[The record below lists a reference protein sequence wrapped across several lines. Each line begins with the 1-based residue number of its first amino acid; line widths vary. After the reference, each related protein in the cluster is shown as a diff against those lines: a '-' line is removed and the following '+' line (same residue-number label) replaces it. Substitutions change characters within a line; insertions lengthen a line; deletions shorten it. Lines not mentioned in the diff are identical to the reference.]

1 MFFYFVIICVSSVYV
16 MLLPTSSVVLMKSLI
31 IVALTLFCPVLM
43 YAITKKTNMFI
54 FASVMIMKRNR
65 F

>member
-1 MFFYFVIICVSSVYV
+1 
-16 MLLPTSSVVLMKSLI
+16 MKSLL